1 MLRVAYLAA
10 FVLVSS
16 SRSARYANPLR
27 HQQIK
32 QLLSDSKSTSEDAA
46 TVPLPI
52 SPATQQLQMIKALQK
67 KVETLENA
75 TRALKRFAPDHCTAE
90 NYHECINIDHK
101 YATTNG
107 APSILCMILHTK
119 KEHDAALVIKKTWG
133 AKCKQQTGALETLDV
148 VCSPTISPF
157 PFCFAPR

>member
-67 KVETLENA
+67 SVDNCFFFEVSLPTGDGYQVGVGISQLSMSLLTSIVSRPTTALLARQIRSHICVPSLLGRFRWCRSKVLA
-75 TRALKRFAPDHCTAE
+75 TGRQPGE
-90 NYHECINIDHK
+90 
-101 YATTNG
+101 
-107 APSILCMILHTK
+107 PSEKSDGTSYDI
-119 KEHDAALVIKKTWG
+119 V
-133 AKCKQQTGALETLDV
+133 
-148 VCSPTISPF
+148 
-157 PFCFAPR
+157 